1 MSTVKSI
8 FQRKSFLA
16 TAIVLIAILA
26 GTLGIGLQS
35 ASAAGTLPCDLYATG
50 GTPCVAAHSTTRA
63 LFSAYSGRLYQVQRD
78 SDNAFSDIGTLAA
91 GGYANAAA
99 QDSFCANT
107 TCIITQIYD
116 QTTRHNDLSI
126 APAGGAG
133 LADRGTDASLLKV
146 TAGGHTVYGMWG
158 NPRTGYR
165 DNSTSGVPTGSQS
178 AGTYA
183 VMSGTHFNNG
193 CCFDYGNAETNN
205 LDTGNG
211 DMGAVYLG
219 TLCWF
224 SPCNGSGPWVMA
236 DLENGLFAGGNGS
249 NSNNTSV
256 PYTFVTAMVKNTS
269 TTYAIKGGNA
279 TSGSLKT
286 MYSGAL
292 PTQSGYTPLSM
303 QGAIIL
309 GIGGDNSNSS
319 IGSFYEGAMVA
330 GQPSDATENAVQS
343 NIISVGYTQVSTPTY
358 NRIINQNSNKCV
370 DVQQDNKANGAN
382 VDLYTCN
389 GALWQNWRL
398 VDLHNG
404 YFKIESQNSGRVLDV
419 TNCGTGDGVNVRQW
433 DWLKNNCQQWQKV
446 TTTAPWFRLVNRN
459 SGKVLDVNGCGTGDT
474 TNIQQWTWL
483 NNACQQFKTQ

>member
-1 MSTVKSI
+1 MNTLKTI
-8 FQRKSFLA
+8 FRRKSVLA
-16 TAIVLIAILA
+16 TVILLVAIFVSM
-26 GTLGIGLQS
+26 LGVGLQS

-63 LFSAYSGRLYQVQRD
+63 LFSAYNGRLYQVQRD
-78 SDNAFSDIGTLAA
+78 SDNAFLDINTLAA

-99 QDSFCANT
+99 QDTFCANT

-116 QTTRHNDLSI
+116 QTTRHNDLGI

-133 LADRGTDASLLKV
+133 LADRGADASLLKV
-146 TAGGHTVYGMWG
+146 TAGGHSVYGMWG

-165 DNSTSGVPTGSQS
+165 DNSTSGVPTGSAS
-178 AGTYA
+178 AGTYMVA
-183 VMSGTHFNNG
+183 SGKHFNNG

-219 TLCWF
+219 SLCWF
-224 SPCNGSGPWVMA
+224 SCSGSGPWVMA
-236 DLENGLFAGGNGS
+236 DLENGLFFGANGS
-249 NSNNTSV
+249 YAGNTPV
-256 PYTFVTAMVKNTS
+256 AYTFVTAMVKNTS

-279 TSGSLKT
+279 NSGSLKT

-292 PTQSGYTPLSM
+292 PTTSGYTPLSL

-330 GQPSDATENAVQS
+330 GQPSDATENAVQA
-343 NIISVGYTQVSTPTY
+343 NIVSVGYTQVSTPTY
-358 NRIINQNSNKCV
+358 NTIINRNSNKCL

-382 VDLYTCN
+382 VGIYTCN
-389 GALWQNWRL
+389 GGLWQNWKL

-419 TNCGTGDGVNVRQW
+419 INCSTADGGNVRQW

-446 TTTAPWFRLVNRN
+446 TTTSPWFKLVNRN
-459 SGKVLDVNGCGTGDT
+459 SGKVLDVNGCGTADG
-474 TNIQQWTWL
+474 TNVQQWTAL
-483 NNACQQFKTQ
+483 GNTCQEFKTQ